1 MAEHLTEEE
10 IAEFKE
16 VFNLYDKNG
25 DGTCV
30 RASRELFARL
40 HLLNPCFIT
49 SEELGTVMES
59 LGGNFTESELKAMIK
74 AVDAD
79 GTGTI
84 DFHKF
89 LNLMARKLKD
99 TDSEEKLREA
109 FDVIDK
115 DQDGYIS
122 ATELRQV
129 MTNLGEKV
137 TDQEVEEMMREADT
151 DGDGRV
157 SFEEFKRR
165 MLDN

>member
-1 MAEHLTEEE
+1 MAERLTEEE

-16 VFNLYDKNG
+16 VFNLYDKDR
-25 DGTCV
+25 DG
-30 RASRELFARL
+30 
-40 HLLNPCFIT
+40 FIT

-59 LGGNFTESELKAMIK
+59 LGENFTESELKAMIK

-99 TDSEEKLREA
+99 TDSEEKLQEA

-151 DGDGRV
+151 DGDGLV

>member
-1 MAEHLTEEE
+1 MAEHLTEEQ

-16 VFNLYDKNG
+16 VFNLYDKDG
-25 DGTCV
+25 DG
-30 RASRELFARL
+30 
-40 HLLNPCFIT
+40 FIT
-49 SEELGTVMES
+49 SEELGTVMKS
-59 LGGNFTESELKAMIK
+59 LGENFNESQLKAMIK

-89 LNLMARKLKD
+89 LNLMAHKLYN

>member
-1 MAEHLTEEE
+1 MAEHLTEEQ

-16 VFNLYDKNG
+16 VFNLYDKDG
-25 DGTCV
+25 DG
-30 RASRELFARL
+30 
-40 HLLNPCFIT
+40 FIT
-49 SEELGTVMES
+49 SEELGTVMKS
-59 LGGNFTESELKAMIK
+59 LGENFNESQLKAMIK

-89 LNLMARKLKD
+89 LNLMAHKLKN
-99 TDSEEKLREA
+99 TDLEEKLREA

>member
-1 MAEHLTEEE
+1 MAERLTEEE

-16 VFNLYDKNG
+16 VFNLYDKNR
-25 DGTCV
+25 DG
-30 RASRELFARL
+30 
-40 HLLNPCFIT
+40 FIT

-59 LGGNFTESELKAMIK
+59 LGENFSESELKAMIK

-79 GTGTI
+79 GTGAI

-165 MLDN
+165 ILDN

>member
-1 MAEHLTEEE
+1 MAERLTEEE

-16 VFNLYDKNG
+16 VFKLYDKNG
-25 DGTCV
+25 DG
-30 RASRELFARL
+30 
-40 HLLNPCFIT
+40 FIT

-59 LGGNFTESELKAMIK
+59 LGKNFTESELKAMIK

-79 GTGTI
+79 GNEAI
-84 DFHKF
+84 DFHEF

-99 TDSEEKLREA
+99 TDSEENLREA
-109 FDVIDK
+109 FSVIDK

-165 MLDN
+165 MLDK